1 MLFMLRLIA
10 IAAFLFAANLNLFA
24 QQDTSGWV
32 QEGNALFQRMQV
44 DSITQFGLSVSGDTV
59 WTYSKNNVLRFWKV
73 EDGKLIF
80 EKSFAR
86 AYEISSDLKTY
97 FKIDKELIY
106 NIRFEVYD
114 MKTDSLI
121 KHSKGNFLGGDAII
135 EIHRMLAD
143 YDFYREQIYLAY
155 SISGVVFP
163 NSFFTRSDLSVF
175 KFDGFD
181 KLNLV
186 HNYSFDNVDLIFNDS
201 RTEILAEDSY
211 EYEDKKKV
219 EFQLLI
225 WM

>member
-86 AYEISSDLKTY
+86 AYEISSDLKTC
-97 FKIDKELIY
+97 
-106 NIRFEVYD
+106 
-114 MKTDSLI
+114 
-121 KHSKGNFLGGDAII
+121 
-135 EIHRMLAD
+135 
-143 YDFYREQIYLAY
+143 
-155 SISGVVFP
+155 
-163 NSFFTRSDLSVF
+163 
-175 KFDGFD
+175 
-181 KLNLV
+181 
-186 HNYSFDNVDLIFNDS
+186 
-201 RTEILAEDSY
+201 
-211 EYEDKKKV
+211 
-219 EFQLLI
+219 LLYTSPSP
-225 WM
+225 